1 MNKYAA
7 EKIAQEYYALGAQ
20 LALTKQADF
29 LRGFHKAQNALLA
42 TLGGGLTV
50 GLSAPQIKELLSKSD
65 RLSGSFAKGDHIQ
78 NLNKLLGEH
87 KSDLAKMLE
96 DKSGLIFLKHPEI
109 ATTGAANEAIAKVT
123 QQLANAG
130 TLSTADQII
139 NAMPGALG
147 IGAGLGVG
155 TGIYKG
161 LGKLDKKLKLY

>member
-20 LALTKQADF
+20 LALTKQANF
-29 LRGFHKAQNALLA
+29 ARGFHKAQNALLA
-42 TLGGGLTV
+42 TLGGGVTA
-50 GLSAPQIKELLSKSD
+50 GLSAPLIGELLSKSD
-65 RLSGSFAKGDHIQ
+65 RLGNSLAKGDNIR
-78 NLNKLLGEH
+78 NLNKILGEH
-87 KSDLAKMLE
+87 KSDLKNLL
-96 DKSGLIFLKHPEI
+96 DNKGGLTFVEHSTTPE
-109 ATTGAANEAIAKVT
+109 AAQQAIKQVT
-123 QQLANAG
+123 QQLADAG
-130 TLSTADQII
+130 SLSTADQII

>member
-20 LALTKQADF
+20 LALTKQANF
-29 LRGFHKAQNALLA
+29 ARGFHKAQNALLA
-42 TLGGGLTV
+42 TLGGGVTA
-50 GLSAPQIKELLSKSD
+50 GLSVPQLKALLSKSD
-65 RLSGSFAKGDHIQ
+65 RLGESFAKGDHIQ

-87 KSDLAKMLE
+87 KSDLKTILE
-96 DKSGLIFLKHPEI
+96 GKGGWVTHSETPEL
-109 ATTGAANEAIAKVT
+109 ARAAIAKAT
-123 QQLANAG
+123 QQLENAG